1 LRTSSIPVQLAKP
14 GGSFTVYRTGDGAVD
29 PDDERRH
36 RDRPR
41 RDPRTTHGEGL
52 TVGYAFYWAN
62 NDGLGGHVWLG
73 ERDLRALTDEMLV
86 QGMPWP
92 AERVE
97 SDDLIAADELE
108 AVLGPADPEPKVL
121 PDAKLWLDWLRFL
134 EGAARNGGLL
144 VRR

>member
-1 LRTSSIPVQLAKP
+1 M
-14 GGSFTVYRTGDGAVD
+14 
-29 PDDERRH
+29 
-36 RDRPR
+36 
-41 RDPRTTHGEGL
+41 
-52 TVGYAFYWAN
+52 GYAFYWAH

-73 ERDLRALTDEMLV
+73 EGDLRALADEMLV

-97 SDDLIAADELE
+97 SAEPIAADELE
-108 AVLGPADPEPKVL
+108 AVLDPADPAPKL
-121 PDAKLWLDWLRFL
+121 LADEKLWRDWLVFL